1 MNTLERRQI
10 VRGQVIDM
18 VVAKTAVTKSRRE
31 RADAAK
37 KLRKALAAS
46 RYAKLRVEPIS
57 DPRAGSAGPLKE
69 RPATCGAV
77 ARPSASSLRRAGRR
91 REPLLSRSAAPR
103 ARSIASCR

>member
-18 VVAKTAVTKSRRE
+18 VVAKAAVTKSRRE

-46 RYAKLRVEPIS
+46 RYAKLRVDTIS
-57 DPRAGSAGPLKE
+57 YPRA
-69 RPATCGAV
+69 
-77 ARPSASSLRRAGRR
+77 
-91 REPLLSRSAAPR
+91 
-103 ARSIASCR
+103 